1 MGEQSVHQSIPPETI
16 KPEAKKTGLV
26 EVVKIG
32 DSERRRP
39 EEARAVGVVGATLEF
54 LGDLGKANL
63 AAKKELGELA
73 STRVGKALAVGVVG
87 AGLESLS
94 TVALGTAFNLLLPN
108 LPVGSNADSV
118 KRVKE
123 LFNGSLA
130 QEVIADSAAYV
141 MYQKGNEFLGKELPK
156 IPSSYLG
163 SSAMV
168 NVLDW
173 AVRRGLRQ
181 PDKSAS
187 YKIDVKDIK
196 DADDKLVKQEFFST
210 EAPPGKSKE
219 SPGILPKIGRSVGK
233 IADYSNPVTLFGA
246 AQVVEGVSAYVRAVG
261 EIRNAR
267 KAGGEKQIESLL
279 EIAKKAKPLAAV
291 KRDKQERILEA
302 LEKSFDAK

>member
-1 MGEQSVHQSIPPETI
+1 MGEQSIRQPLPSEAI
-16 KPEAKKTGLV
+16 KPEAKKAGGV
-26 EVVKIG
+26 DVVKIG

-39 EEARAVGVVGATLEF
+39 EEARAVGVVGSTLEF
-54 LGDLGKANL
+54 LGDLSKANL
-63 AAKKELGELA
+63 AAKKELGEMA

-94 TVALGTAFNLLLPN
+94 TVALGTALNILLPK
-108 LPVGSNADSV
+108 LPVGSNPESI
-118 KRVKE
+118 KRVTE
-123 LFNGSLA
+123 LFNSSLV
-130 QEVIADSAAYV
+130 QEVLADSAAYV

-156 IPSSYLG
+156 IPASYLG

-173 AVRRGLRQ
+173 AARRGFHQ
-181 PDKSAS
+181 PDKQAP
-187 YKIDVKDIK
+187 YEVKAIEIK
-196 DADDKLVKQEFFST
+196 DESGKFVKKEYSSN
-210 EAPPGKSKE
+210 EASPGTTID

-233 IADYSNPVTLFGA
+233 IADFSNPVTLFGA
-246 AQVVEGVSAYVRAVG
+246 AQVVEGISAYVRAVG

-279 EIAKKAKPLAAV
+279 EIAKKAKPVGAV